1 MLNVTKNNGNLW
13 SLFLPWIFL
22 TKSGSTWNHQPW
34 SFRRLSSTLL
44 WYGKQSHNQNALLR
58 SPWPYET
65 ADPHATSHVSALT
78 FCFLTVVGSPG
89 DAYVTHS
96 SASVFV
102 DATCWCLLSF
112 PITLAKKNKWKKNH
126 KIWKMIHLICELS
139 RELYQRVAQNESLTF
154 LMATSH
160 CETEG
165 LVLNEWH
172 RNIYFFHLQNVH
184 P

>member
-13 SLFLPWIFL
+13 SLFSPWIFL

-89 DAYVTHS
+89 MHMLHTAVHLFSLMLHVDAC
-96 SASVFV
+96 SVFPSPWRRKTNEKKSKNMKN
-102 DATCWCLLSF
+102 DSPHLWAEQRIISQGCSEWEFNISYGDF
-112 PITLAKKNKWKKNH
+112 TLWNRGFSA
-126 KIWKMIHLICELS
+126 
-139 RELYQRVAQNESLTF
+139 
-154 LMATSH
+154 
-160 CETEG
+160 
-165 LVLNEWH
+165 
-172 RNIYFFHLQNVH
+172 
-184 P
+184 